1 MNVSSTRII
10 FLIIV
15 PLSLSVKAK
24 RKTKINKIQILYTF
38 LMKSKKSDDST
49 AAY

>member
-1 MNVSSTRII
+1 MMNVSSTRII

-24 RKTKINKIQILYTF
+24 RKTKIKIQTLYTF
-38 LMKSKKSDDST
+38 LMKSRKSDDST
-49 AAY
+49 ATY